1 VGNDLFGQAVR
12 QILTSHDGSLAA
24 GLITDATLS
33 TSYSIIIDYP
43 DVDRIFLHHSGANDS
58 FQAVDI
64 LIRMLEKAR

>member
-1 VGNDLFGQAVR
+1 
-12 QILTSHDGSLAA
+12 
-24 GLITDATLS
+24 LITDATLS